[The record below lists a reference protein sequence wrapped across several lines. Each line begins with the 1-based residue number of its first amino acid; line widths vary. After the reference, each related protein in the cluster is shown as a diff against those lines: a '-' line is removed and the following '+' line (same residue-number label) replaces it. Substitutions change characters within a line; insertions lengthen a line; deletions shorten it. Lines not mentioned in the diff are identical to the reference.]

1 MGKFKFLKFFILT
14 RHTTNTKITNT
25 KLMKI
30 ILKVLLDFQ
39 INIIYKQV
47 GAVKFR
53 INSFQLNSIPNH
65 VLK

>member
-39 INIIYKQV
+39 INIIYK
-47 GAVKFR
+47 
-53 INSFQLNSIPNH
+53 
-65 VLK
+65 